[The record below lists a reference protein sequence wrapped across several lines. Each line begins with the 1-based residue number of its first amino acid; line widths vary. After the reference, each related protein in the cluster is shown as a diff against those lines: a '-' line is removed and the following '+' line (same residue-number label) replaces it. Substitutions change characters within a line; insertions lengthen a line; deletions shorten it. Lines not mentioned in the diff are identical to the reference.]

1 MRDEEAL
8 LRDMLDSALRI
19 QREIGNTTYDEFV
32 NDETLQD
39 AVVWRL
45 MVIGEA
51 AKSISQATRLTLPGL
66 PFDDIARMRN
76 FMAHVYWRIDYKIVW
91 DTATTDVSVLIQHL
105 TPRVN
110 KAAGGGST
118 P

>member
-8 LRDMLDSALRI
+8 LRDMLDSAQRI

-32 NDETLQD
+32 QDETLQD

-51 AKSISQATRLTLPGL
+51 AKLISEATRRTLPNV
-66 PFDDIARMRN
+66 PFDDMTGMRN

-91 DTATTDVSVLIQHL
+91 DTATTDVRAVITHL
-105 TPRVN
+105 TPRLN
-110 KAAGGGST
+110 KTTGGST